1 MTQAPMLQNS
11 ILEGSSRP
19 RALEEPSAANAAMP
33 TPALQVS
40 QLAFAY
46 DKGRQIFHDV
56 SFSLQPGE
64 IMQILGANGS
74 GKSTLMNC
82 LAHQLKPQQGQILVE
97 GDEIST
103 LPREELARRIAY
115 VPQLQNNTCSFLV
128 RDYVT
133 MGRAPYLKMLAMPG
147 KEEYE
152 LADQALERLNIT
164 HLADKPLQQISGGER
179 QQAQIARALVQQSR
193 IILFD
198 EPTNHLD
205 YGNQHRMLMLINSLA
220 AEGYAVITTT
230 HIPDSPLLTGG
241 KVGIFQS
248 GEFRFGAAEEL
259 ITSEALAEIYHI
271 QAEVLYLEPLGRK
284 VCFCRAEQ

>member
-1 MTQAPMLQNS
+1 MRTNTTAAAAENTAAP
-11 ILEGSSRP
+11 I
-19 RALEEPSAANAAMP
+19 
-33 TPALQVS
+33 LQVS
-40 QLAFAY
+40 RLAFAY
-46 DKGRQIFHDV
+46 DHRRDIFSDV
-56 SFSLQPGE
+56 NFSLQRGE

-97 GDEIST
+97 GNELGT

-115 VPQLQNNTCSFLV
+115 VPQMQNNACSFLV

-133 MGRAPYLKMLAMPG
+133 MGRAPYLKLLSMPSQDD
-147 KEEYE
+147 YA
-152 LADQALERLNIT
+152 LADQAMERLNIT
-164 HLADKPLQQISGGER
+164 HLADKSLQQISGGER

-205 YGNQHRMLMLINSLA
+205 YGNQHRMLMLIHSLA
-220 AEGYAVITTT
+220 DQGYTVITTT

-241 KVGIFQS
+241 KVGIFHN
-248 GEFRFGAAEEL
+248 GAFRFGAADEL
-259 ITSEALAEIYHI
+259 ITSEALQELYHI

-284 VCFCRAEQ
+284 VCFCRAG